1 MTTNRTRTETA
12 LISTKE
18 LTEFLGVSTAYTRNL
33 MRTLEIPKRG
43 NGYSKV
49 RLLIACGFEAPLPLD
64 AIYIWNPLWDV
75 PAVAKATGQSAK
87 TVGRMFNCE
96 HHDKSFANALHL
108 GPRKR
113 VVFQFEVKA
122 WANGTTPEI
131 ERKSEL
137 IHPFLRSSPN
147 KPTTKRDS
155 RSSNSP
161 HGVSCSATALF
172 LNPKGLL

>member
-1 MTTNRTRTETA
+1 MATNQPCAETA
-12 LISTKE
+12 LISIKK
-18 LTEFLGVSTAYTRNL
+18 LTEFLGVSAAYTRNL
-33 MRTLEIPKRG
+33 MKTLEIPKRG

-49 RLLIACGFEAPLPLD
+49 RLLMACGFEAPLSID
-64 AIYIWNPLWDV
+64 APYIWSPLWDV

-87 TVGRMFNCE
+87 TIGRMFNCE

-113 VVFQFEVKA
+113 VIFQFEVEA

-131 ERKSEL
+131 ERKPEL

-161 HGVSCSATALF
+161 RDMSYSATALF
-172 LNPKGLL
+172 LNPKGLI